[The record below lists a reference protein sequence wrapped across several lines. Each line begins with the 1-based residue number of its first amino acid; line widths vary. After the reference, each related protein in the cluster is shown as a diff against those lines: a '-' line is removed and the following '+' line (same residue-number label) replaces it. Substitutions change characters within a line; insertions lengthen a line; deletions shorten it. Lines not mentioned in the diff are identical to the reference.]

1 MTVMDDVSLAR
12 KRRDA
17 RKTRRMI
24 AYTAA
29 YKLPKLTESLKYMR
43 NIVNK
48 FQASRVANR
57 FG

>member
-1 MTVMDDVSLAR
+1 MTVVDDVSLAR

-29 YKLPKLTESLKYMR
+29 YKLPKLSESLKYMR
-43 NIVNK
+43 K
-48 FQASRVANR
+48 FVKK
-57 FG
+57 F